1 MSYKGDTFR
10 KCGVIGAG
18 TMGAGIAAHMAS
30 CGVDVVL
37 LDLDGQV
44 AADGVARQVKAGGFM
59 MPEFAA
65 RVTTGSARTDLGLLQ
80 DCDWIVEA
88 VAERL
93 DIKRALFAQIN
104 TVRRAGCIVSSNTS
118 TIPLAELVAS
128 ASPEL
133 AGDMLITHFFNPPR
147 HMRLLELVSGPRTKH
162 ETVERAGHFIDHVLG
177 KTIVPCK
184 DTPGF
189 IANRIG
195 CYWLAAGL
203 GEALRLGISPEL
215 ADAVMGRPF
224 GFPSTGM
231 FGLWDLIG
239 IDLMPGLIRSLQ
251 QALPAGD
258 AVQAYE
264 AEPELVAAML
274 AQGQKGRKSGSGFYR
289 QSADRRV
296 KETFDPTT
304 RSWRPREVPVLPH
317 ADAATLI
324 ASDTLAGRYAW
335 AVMSRTLAYAAALV
349 PEIADRPDQVDTAMR
364 LGYAW
369 RSGPFEL
376 IDQLGKEAF
385 ASRLAQD
392 GQAVPPLLAAA
403 GADGFYGQAQGQ
415 RTVLVPT
422 SAGAVREPVVQPAG
436 VIALP
441 ALRLALQPAFTTEAA
456 SLWDIGEGVG
466 LFEFH
471 TPMNVFTPALLES
484 LRRTLVETPKHFRA
498 LVVGNDGRVFSAGA
512 DLKGMLAMSEKNDKA
527 GLARFLADGVDT
539 FAALAAAPFPIVGAA
554 GALALGGGCE
564 FLLHT
569 SADALHAEASIGLV
583 ESRVGLLPGWGGVA
597 RWLLRCHEAGL
608 SSEQAVKQVFAGVLR
623 GVAAPCGFAAQA
635 QHLIRRT
642 DRIVMNVDRLIAT
655 ARDWAAALAADFTPA
670 TPRAVVL
677 PQRAVLAEFL
687 AQQQNDLPPHDRVL
701 GSGLVEILSG
711 DAKTPVSLSEITDR
725 VTTYFLDLVLSD
737 PTRARIAHMLET
749 GKPLKN

>member
-1 MSYKGDTFR
+1 MSYKGDKFR

-37 LDLDGQV
+37 LDLDAQL
-44 AADGVARQVKAGGFM
+44 AAEGVARQVKSGGFM

-65 RVTTGSARTDLGLLQ
+65 RVTTASTRTDLGLLQ

-88 VAERL
+88 VAERI
-93 DIKRALFAQIN
+93 DIKRDLFAQID

-118 TIPLAELVAS
+118 TIPLAELVAN
-128 ASPEL
+128 ASLEL

-162 ETVERAGHFIDHVLG
+162 ETVERATHFMDHVLG

-203 GEALRLGISPEL
+203 GEALKLGISPEL

-251 QALPAGD
+251 HALPAGD

-264 AEPELVAAML
+264 AAPELVAAML
-274 AQGQKGRKSGSGFYR
+274 AQGLKGRKSGGGFYR

-304 RSWRPREVPVLPH
+304 RRWRPRESPVLPRM
-317 ADAATLI
+317 DAAKLI
-324 ASDTLAGRYAW
+324 ASDTPAGRYAW

-369 RSGPFEL
+369 RAGPFEL
-376 IDQLGKEAF
+376 IDQLGAAAF
-385 ASRLAQD
+385 ATRLALD
-392 GQAVPPLLAAA
+392 GQAVPTLLAAA
-403 GADGFYGQAQGQ
+403 GEGGFYGQAGGQ
-415 RTVLVPT
+415 RTVLVPAG
-422 SAGAVREPVVQPAG
+422 AGAVREPVAQPAA

-441 ALRLALQPAFTTEAA
+441 ALRLAGQPVFTTDAA

-466 LFEFH
+466 LFEFC
-471 TPMNVFTPALLES
+471 TPMNVFTPALLDS
-484 LRRTLVETPKHFRA
+484 LRRVLVETPRHFRA
-498 LVVGNDGRVFSAGA
+498 LVAGNDGRVFSAGA

-527 GLARFLADGVDT
+527 GLARFLADGVDS
-539 FAALAAAPFPIVGAA
+539 FNALAAAPFPVVGAA

-564 FLLHT
+564 FLLHV
-569 SADALHAEASIGLV
+569 SADALHTEASIGLV

-597 RWLLRCHEAGL
+597 RWLLRHHEAGL
-608 SSEQAVKQVFAGVLR
+608 SPEEAAKQVFAGVLR
-623 GVAAPCGFAAQA
+623 GVVAPCGFAAQA
-635 QHLIRRT
+635 QNLIRQT
-642 DRIVMNVDRLIAT
+642 DRVVMNVDRLIAT
-655 ARDWAAALAADFTPA
+655 ARDWAVDLAAGFTPA
-670 TPRAVVL
+670 VPPAVVL
-677 PQRAVLAEFL
+677 PHRTVLAEIL
-687 AQQQNDLPPHDRVL
+687 AQQQDSLSPHDRVL
-701 GSGLVEILSG
+701 GAGLVEILSG
-711 DAKTPVSLSEITDR
+711 DAETSVSLAEITDR
-725 VTTYFLDLVLSD
+725 VTMYFLEIVFTDI
-737 PTRARIAHMLET
+737 TRARIAHMLET

>member
-1 MSYKGDTFR
+1 MSDQKNIFR

-18 TMGAGIAAHMAS
+18 TMGAGIAAHMAN

-37 LDLDGQV
+37 LDLDGQL
-44 AADGVARQVKAGGFM
+44 AADGVARQVKTGGFM
-59 MPEFAA
+59 MPDFAS
-65 RVTTGSARTDLGLLQ
+65 RVTTGSSKTDLDLLK

-88 VAERL
+88 VAERI
-93 DIKRALFAQIN
+93 DIKRNLFAQID
-104 TVRRAGCIVSSNTS
+104 TVRKPGCIVSSNTS
-118 TIPLAELVAS
+118 TIPLAELVAH

-133 AGDMLITHFFNPPR
+133 AGDMMITHFFNPPR
-147 HMRLLELVSGPRTKH
+147 HMRLLELVTGPSTNPAAI
-162 ETVERAGHFIDHVLG
+162 ERVTHFIDHALG

-195 CYWLAAGL
+195 CYWLVAGL
-203 GEALRLGISPEL
+203 CEALRLGVSPEL

-251 QALPAGD
+251 QTLPAD
-258 AVQAYE
+258 DPIQTYA
-264 AEPELVAAML
+264 AEPELVTAML
-274 AQGQKGRKSGSGFYR
+274 AQGLKGRKSGGGFYR

-304 RSWRPREVPVLPH
+304 RTWRPRETPALPH
-317 ADAATLI
+317 TDAATLM
-324 ASDTLAGRYAW
+324 ASDTLAGHYAW

-369 RSGPFEL
+369 RAGPFEL
-376 IDQLGKEAF
+376 IDQLGAADF
-385 ASRLAQD
+385 AIRLKQD
-392 GQAVPPLLAAA
+392 GQAVPSLLTAA
-403 GADGFYGQAQGQ
+403 GDDFYGKTNGQ
-415 RTVLVPT
+415 RTIIVPVGT
-422 SAGAVREPVVQPAG
+422 EVARKPVILPEG

-441 ALRLALQPAFTTEAA
+441 ALRLAKQPVFTTDTA

-466 LFEFH
+466 LFEFR
-471 TPMNVFTPALLES
+471 TSMNVFTPALLDS
-484 LRRTLVETPKHFRA
+484 LRRVLVETPKNFRA
-498 LVVGNDGRVFSAGA
+498 LVAGNDGRVFSAGA

-527 GLARFLADGVDT
+527 GLARFLADGVDSFT
-539 FAALAAAPFPIVGAA
+539 TLAAAPFPIVGAA

-564 FLLHT
+564 FLLHV

-583 ESRVGLLPGWGGVA
+583 ESRVGLLPGWGGIA
-597 RWLLRCHEAGL
+597 RWLLRHHEAGL
-608 SSEQAVKQVFAGVLR
+608 SPEAAAKQVFAGVVR
-623 GVAAPCGFAAQA
+623 GVATPCGFAAQA
-635 QHLIRRT
+635 QHLIRPT
-642 DRIVMNVDRLIAT
+642 DRVVMNADRLIAT
-655 ARDWAAALAADFTPA
+655 ARDWAIELVADFIPA
-670 TPRAVVL
+670 VSPSLVL
-677 PQRAVLAEFL
+677 PQRAILAEAL
-687 AQQQNDLPPHDRVL
+687 AQQEDSLSPHDRVL
-701 GSGLVEILSG
+701 GAALVEILSG
-711 DAKTPVSLSEITDR
+711 DAKTPVPLSEITER
-725 VTTYFLDLVLSD
+725 VTRHFLELVLTD